1 MSGLNYFGIQL
12 SSGDASQLLQNAL
25 RQVKALIFPVEG
37 VLTGNQITVN
47 DRGEASCS
55 CNVRDALAIAEARRR
70 GLHIAAL
77 SERSSDAQ
85 RHLLEHIGIEP
96 VYLGCERKIDA
107 YEKFKVDCGLR
118 DEDCA
123 YIADDV
129 IDIPIL
135 EKAALS
141 ITPIDGIEY
150 LRNRVSYISAYE
162 GGKGC
167 IREMVEL
174 ILQEQGKWK
183 YSEYSTSEG

>member
-12 SSGDASQLLQNAL
+12 TSGDASERLQNAL

-37 VLTGNQITVN
+37 VVTGGRTTFN
-47 DRGEASCS
+47 DRGEEICS
-55 CNVRDALAIAEARRR
+55 CNVRDALAIGEARQR
-70 GLHIAAL
+70 GLHIAAI

-85 RHLLEHIGIEP
+85 KYLLEHMGIEH
-96 VYLGCERKIDA
+96 VYLGCESKIEA
-107 YEKFKVDCGLR
+107 YEAFKSGCGLA
-118 DEDCA
+118 DEECA

-183 YSEYSTSEG
+183 YSEYSAT

>member
-1 MSGLNYFGIQL
+1 MSDLNYFGIQL
-12 SSGDASQLLQNAL
+12 SSGDASQRLQNAL

-37 VLTGNQITVN
+37 VLTGGQVTFAG
-47 DRGEASCS
+47 RGEEICS
-55 CNVRDALAIAEARRR
+55 CNVRDAFALREARER
-70 GLHIAAL
+70 GLHIAAI

-85 RHLLEHIGIEP
+85 KQLLEHLGIEHI
-96 VYLGCERKIDA
+96 YLGYDPKIKA
-107 YEKFKVDCGLR
+107 YEELKTVCGLQ

-135 EKAALS
+135 EKVALS
-141 ITPIDGIEY
+141 ITPIDGVEY

-167 IREMVEL
+167 VREVIEL
-174 ILQEQGKWK
+174 ILQEQGKWE
-183 YSEYSTSEG
+183 YSEYSTM

>member
-1 MSGLNYFGIQL
+1 MSGINYFGIQL
-12 SSGDASQLLQNAL
+12 SSGDASERLQSAL
-25 RQVKALIFPVEG
+25 RQVKALVFSVEG
-37 VLTGNQITVN
+37 ILTGNQITFN
-47 DRGEASCS
+47 DRGEESSS

-77 SERSSDAQ
+77 SERSSDAEK
-85 RHLLEHIGIEP
+85 HLLEHIGVEH
-96 VYLGCERKIDA
+96 VYLGCNRRIDA
-107 YEKFKVDCGLR
+107 YEEFKAACGLV
-118 DEDCA
+118 DEECA

-129 IDIPIL
+129 VDIPIL

-174 ILQEQGKWK
+174 ILQEQGKWE
-183 YSEYSTSEG
+183 YSEYSLM

>member
-1 MSGLNYFGIQL
+1 MSGINYFGVQL
-12 SSGDASQLLQNAL
+12 SSGDASERLQNAL
-25 RQVKALIFPVEG
+25 RQVKALVFPVEG
-37 VLTGNQITVN
+37 ILTGNQIAVN
-47 DRGEASCS
+47 DRGEETCS
-55 CNVRDALAIAEARRR
+55 CNVRDALAVAEARQR

-85 RHLLEHIGIEP
+85 RHLLSRIGVEHT
-96 VYLGCERKIDA
+96 YLGCDSKTEA
-107 YEKFKVDCGLR
+107 YETFKAACGLT
-118 DEDCA
+118 DDDCA

-141 ITPIDGIEY
+141 ITPIDGVEY

-167 IREMVEL
+167 VREIVEL
-174 ILQEQGKWK
+174 ILQEQGKW
-183 YSEYSTSEG
+183 EYGEHSPM